1 MVQSTEVP
9 DYACDAKDAN
19 GGILNTLDASRSE
32 ENHRRVMGKWLR
44 EPRGGTVTSL
54 SLNDV
59 NRLLRRYSDVGLA
72 SIVVLI
78 VAMFVV
84 PLPAFI
90 LDFLI
95 TLNIAASVVIL
106 LVGLHVSD
114 ALKIATFPS
123 LLLLT
128 TLFRVALEVSA
139 TRLILLKAN
148 AGHVI
153 HAFGSFVAGG
163 NLVVGVVVF
172 VILTTVQLLVVAKG
186 ASRVAEV
193 GARFTLD
200 AMPGR
205 QLAIDADVRAGHI
218 DADEARRL
226 RNHLARES
234 QFFGAM
240 DGAMK
245 FVKGDAVAGIVVLLT
260 NLVGG
265 LLVGIMMK
273 GMDSSAAL
281 RTYSLLT
288 IGEGLVAQLPA
299 LLLSTAAGIV
309 VTRVSPEEDG
319 GHLGSDITRQIVAE
333 PKALAIAAGL
343 LGLLAA
349 VPGLPAIP
357 FLVLALFLGF
367 LAYYLLARGP
377 SRPHREGSRSVPA
390 APRGS
395 VPSPLLIPL
404 SVHLSHS
411 LDQTGSRARLTTEL
425 IPALRESFFD
435 ETGIVLPPV
444 VFRVDTA
451 LAEGSCVYC
460 LHEIPVRAVK
470 LPAEVPSAQAIADE
484 LVRFLRTD
492 AYRLVGVEETQTL
505 LDDLERTHP
514 HLVRAVVPNVVS
526 TIVLADILQG
536 LAREGISLRYLA
548 DVLTALARHDRS
560 DSPNPSTDMLAE
572 EARVALGRAIT
583 HKHRRSDGT
592 VGVYYLDPMIEEAVR
607 DAIAHEGSGKTHLAL
622 EPDLANDI
630 VQAVAAAVSGATC
643 PVILTTREIRRHLRD
658 LLQSASLP
666 ITVLAHQELSAEA
679 KLQTLGHIT
688 IGGTTN
694 P

>member
-1 MVQSTEVP
+1 MAQ
-9 DYACDAKDAN
+9 
-19 GGILNTLDASRSE
+19 
-32 ENHRRVMGKWLR
+32 WLR
-44 EPRGGTVTSL
+44 DPKGGTVTSL
-54 SLNDV
+54 SLSDV
-59 NRLLRRYSDVGLA
+59 NRLLHRYSDVGLA

-95 TLNIAASVVIL
+95 TLNIAAALVVL
-106 LVGLHVSD
+106 LVGLHVGD

-153 HAFGSFVAGG
+153 YAFGTFVAGG

-205 QLAIDADVRAGHI
+205 QLAIDADLRAGHI
-218 DADEARRL
+218 DAQEARRL
-226 RNHLARES
+226 RNHLTRES

-265 LLVGIMMK
+265 LLVGIVMK
-273 GMDSSAAL
+273 GMDSRAAL

-299 LLLSTAAGIV
+299 LILSTAAGIV

-319 GHLGSDITRQIVAE
+319 WHLGNDIARQIVAE

-343 LGLLAA
+343 LGLLAV

-357 FLVLALFLGF
+357 FLVLALVLGS
-367 LAYYLLARGP
+367 LAYYLLTREPRRP
-377 SRPHREGSRSVPA
+377 SREGSRSVPA
-390 APRGS
+390 APQAS
-395 VPSPLLIPL
+395 IPSPLLIPL
-404 SVHLSHS
+404 SIHLSHD
-411 LDQTGSRARLTTEL
+411 LDQADSRARLSSEV
-425 IPALRESFFD
+425 IPALRESFFE

-444 VFRVDTA
+444 QLRVEAA
-451 LAEGSCVYC
+451 LAEGSCIYC
-460 LHEIPVRAVK
+460 MHEIPLGTVK
-470 LPAEVPSAQAIADE
+470 LRAEVPPVQAIADE

-505 LDDLERTHP
+505 LGDLERTHP

-526 TIVLADILQG
+526 TVVLADILQG

-548 DVLTALARHDRS
+548 DILTALAKHGGPNRS
-560 DSPNPSTDMLAE
+560 TEVLAE
-572 EARVALGRAIT
+572 EARMALRRAIT
-583 HKHRRSDGT
+583 HKHSRSDGT
-592 VGVYYLDPMIEEAVR
+592 VGVYYLDRMIEEAVR
-607 DAIAHEGSGKTHLAL
+607 DAIAHEGSGKAHLAL
-622 EPDLANDI
+622 EPDLADDI
-630 VQAVAAAVSGATC
+630 VQAIAAAVSGATS

-666 ITVLAHQELSAEA
+666 IAVLAHQELSAEA

-688 IGGTTN
+688 IGS
-694 P
+694 